1 MNESTEVFFRF
12 LGERSFTLDP
22 ILCTLNLFG
31 RELSIRWYGALIAFG
46 FALAVLFGGRQV
58 WKGFLQ
64 SSRLQKYSLPKWRA
78 SLDGILDVLFGGTI
92 CGIIGARLYYVAFQ
106 WDSFSGDLLQI
117 VNIRAGGL
125 AIYGGLIGGLI
136 GAFAICRLRGV
147 SFRKLLDL
155 AGMSFLIGQGFG
167 RWGNFVN
174 QEAFGGNTTLPWGM
188 RSEKTVQFLA
198 ANPQAG
204 VDPNGFVH
212 PTFLY
217 ESLWCLLGVALMYL
231 IFRKAYHFPGQIF
244 LCYGIWYGA
253 VRFFVEAVRTDSLFF
268 AGIRVSQLVSGA
280 MVIICTLLLV
290 LGLLKHRK
298 KIPLYPGTIDN
309 L

>member
-1 MNESTEVFFRF
+1 VNESTEVYFRF
-12 LGERSFTLDP
+12 LGERSLTLDP
-22 ILCTLNLFG
+22 ILCTLHFFG
-31 RELSIRWYGALIAFG
+31 YELSIRWYGALIAFG
-46 FALAVLFGGRQV
+46 FTLAVLFGGRQV

-64 SSRLQKYSLPKWRA
+64 SSRLQRYSLPKWRA

-92 CGIIGARLYYVAFQ
+92 CGIIGARLYYVAFE
-106 WDSFSGDLLQI
+106 WDHFRGDLLQI
-117 VNIRAGGL
+117 INIRAGGL
-125 AIYGGLIGGLI
+125 AIYGGLIGGLL
-136 GAFAICRLRGV
+136 GAFVACKLRGV

-174 QEAFGGNTTLPWGM
+174 QEAFGNNTSLPWGM
-188 RSEKTVQFLA
+188 RSEKTAQYLTS
-198 ANPQAG
+198 NPQPS

-217 ESLWCLLGVALMYL
+217 ESLWCLLGVAVLY
-231 IFRKAYHFPGQIF
+231 IVFRKAYCFNGQLF

-253 VRFFVEAVRTDSLFF
+253 VRFFVEGVRTDSLFF
-268 AGIRVSQLVSGA
+268 AGMRVSQLVSGA
-280 MVIICTLLLV
+280 LVLVCAVLLV
-290 LGLLKHRK
+290 LCLRKHK
-298 KIPLYPGTIDN
+298 EKIPLYPAKEE